1 MDQQS
6 LGRFRKALKERRDGV
21 HLRLVLARE
30 QGRAQDQQNQ
40 SEVTDE
46 ADRGSAHVDRE
57 MSAIQQTQA
66 GDFLEALNEALDR
79 IDVGMFGK
87 CLNCGQ
93 EIGMRRLE
101 AIPWAQYCITCQV
114 LITGG

>member
-6 LGRFRKALKERRDGV
+6 LGRFRKALKERRDAV
-21 HLRLVLARE
+21 HLRLILARE
-30 QGRAQDQQNQ
+30 QDRAQNR

-46 ADRGSAHVDRE
+46 ADRGIDHVNRE
-57 MSAIQQTQA
+57 MYAIQQTQA
-66 GDFLEALNEALDR
+66 GDFLEAINEALDR
-79 IDVGMFGK
+79 IDDGTFGE
-87 CLNCGQ
+87 CRNCGQ

>member
-6 LGRFRKALKERRDGV
+6 LGRFRKDLKERRDGV

-30 QGRAQDQQNQ
+30 QDRAQNQ

-46 ADRGSAHVDRE
+46 ADRGSAHVARE

-79 IDVGMFGK
+79 IDVGTFGK

>member
-6 LGRFRKALKERRDGV
+6 LGRFRKALKEQRDAV

-30 QGRAQDQQNQ
+30 QDRAQNR

-46 ADRGSAHVDRE
+46 AERGRAQVDKE

-66 GDFLEALNEALDR
+66 GDVLEALNEALDR
-79 IDVGMFGK
+79 IDAGTFGA
-87 CLNCGQ
+87 CRNCGQ
-93 EIGMRRLE
+93 EISMRRLE
-101 AIPWAQYCITCQV
+101 AIPWAQYCITCQM